1 MFDFKNIKPYARLV
15 LLKIRYFMLSQRC
28 REYLIFLF
36 FTLVSFG
43 FWALQTLDEVFQT
56 DFRIPIRL
64 KNVPKDIVLT
74 AEFPED
80 IQVQVEDRGTVLL
93 NYMLGR
99 TFFPVT
105 FDFQDY
111 QEKGPRV
118 IIPTNELQKR
128 ISSQLNVSTRILSIR
143 PDTLEFIYTRAKGK
157 KIPVRMNGKI
167 QPGRQYYISHFRFSP
182 DSVMVYA
189 PEEVLKTLDHAY
201 IAELDLDDVTDT
213 LSQKVSFVP
222 VKGAKFV
229 PPVVDLSIFVDMYS
243 EKTVEV
249 PVTGTDFPAGKV
261 LRTFPSKVQVSFQVG
276 LKRFK
281 DVSARDFQI
290 SVSYH
295 DIMHNKGDK
304 LPLKLT
310 RMPGFVDHV
319 RIAPSEVDYL
329 IEQQSEND

>member
-1 MFDFKNIKPYARLV
+1 MFDFKNIKSYTRLV

-56 DFRIPIRL
+56 EFRIPIRL

-74 AEFPED
+74 AELPED
-80 IQVQVEDRGTVLL
+80 MQVQVEDRGTVLL

-99 TFFPVT
+99 TFFPVVL
-105 FDFQDY
+105 DFQDY
-111 QEKGPRV
+111 QAKGARV
-118 IIPTNELQKR
+118 TISSDELQKK
-128 ISSQLNVSTRILSIR
+128 IASQLNVSTRLLSIR

-189 PEEVLKTLDHAY
+189 PEEVLKTLDYAS

-213 LSQKVSFVP
+213 LSQKVNFVP
-222 VKGAKFV
+222 VKGAKFI
-229 PPVVDLSIFVDMYS
+229 PSVVDLSVFVDMYS

-249 PVTGTDFPAGKV
+249 PVTGSDFPRGKV

-281 DVSARDFQI
+281 EVSAHDFQI
-290 SVSYH
+290 GVSYH
-295 DIMHNKGDK
+295 EVMQNKSDK
-304 LPLKLT
+304 LSLRLT
-310 RMPGFVDHV
+310 RIPAFVDHV
-319 RIAPSEVDYL
+319 RIVPSEVDYL
-329 IEQQSEND
+329 IEQQNEND